1 MGSDG
6 EALAH
11 GFRAVKRLRSKI
23 ASDQMSFARGEYGG
37 DEEFPFWHSDI
48 DTSGEISLISDIVPT
63 WAHVV
68 NTSSAPFLAASLCRR
83 EPEVSKADGFTTI
96 PAKNILRFEVP
107 VKYSQ
112 RMTMRY
118 CGSQLG
124 ENTSHKTSAT
134 EVYLLMQN
142 QSEQVAAR
150 REVHDEESIGG
161 GKRETAIGRWQSRFD
176 DTMKTNDAWVGACTR
191 QTVKSNLAHVEATLP
206 LLLLRVAG
214 VRGAEE
220 ALHCVKRAGRSACAV
235 NDAITAVAEHG
246 VKLEC
251 T

>member
-6 EALAH
+6 DALAH

-23 ASDQMSFARGEYGG
+23 ASDQVSFARGESGG

-48 DTSGEISLISDIVPT
+48 DTSGEISSISDIVPT
-63 WAHVV
+63 WTHVV
-68 NTSSAPFLAASLCRR
+68 NTSSTPFLAASLCRR

-96 PAKNILRFEVP
+96 PAKNILRLEVP

-124 ENTSHKTSAT
+124 ENTSHKTSAA
-134 EVYLLMQN
+134 EVYLLLQN

-150 REVHDEESIGG
+150 REVHDEESVGG
-161 GKRETAIGRWQSRFD
+161 GKRETAVGRWQSRFD
-176 DTMKTNDAWVGACTR
+176 DTMETNDAWVGACTR
-191 QTVKSNLAHVEATLP
+191 QTVKSNLAHAGATLL

-220 ALHCVKRAGRSACAV
+220 ALHCVKRPVGALARY
-235 NDAITAVAEHG
+235 T
-246 VKLEC
+246 
-251 T
+251 TP